1 MRNEEEYLFYFTLF
15 YFKSIGQDFQSV
27 KMSSSTSTSD
37 PRRIQNVHKV
47 SIVADPKDTN
57 NQDLTPDYMA
67 LLSMLCG
74 MAGLLLKIQPISLLS
89 LLFCV
94 VSLAN
99 LKSENMEIKAVFSS
113 VSIAVMAI
121 VMSYREDIA
130 RLRAIA

>member
-1 MRNEEEYLFYFTLF
+1 MVGRRQT
-15 YFKSIGQDFQSV
+15 
-27 KMSSSTSTSD
+27 MSTSASD

-47 SIVADPKDTN
+47 VINPDPKDPN

-89 LLFCV
+89 LLFCA

-99 LKSENMEIKAVFSS
+99 LKTENMEIKSVFSS
-113 VSIAVMAI
+113 VRYDCFPQSLFV
-121 VMSYREDIA
+121 R
-130 RLRAIA
+130 